1 MIAGMTYRVALARL
15 VFVLGAAGGIIGVV
29 AGFADK
35 SWQLGVGGWLLSG
48 VVGTTGA
55 IAILVDEFVENRKG

>member
-15 VFVLGAAGGIIGVV
+15 VFLLGAAAGIIGVV
-29 AGFADK
+29 AGFADRT
-35 SWQLGVGGWLLSG
+35 WQLGVGGWLLAG

-55 IAILVDEFVENRKG
+55 IAILADEFIENRKG